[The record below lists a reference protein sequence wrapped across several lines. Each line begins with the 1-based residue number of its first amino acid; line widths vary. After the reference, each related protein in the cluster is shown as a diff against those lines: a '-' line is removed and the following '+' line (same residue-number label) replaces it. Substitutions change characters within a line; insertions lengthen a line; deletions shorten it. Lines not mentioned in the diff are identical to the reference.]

1 MIELTYLNGVPDENE
16 LKSVI
21 APHICGNFNILRT
34 PNGKPYIDGDPVY
47 FSLSHSKNVT
57 VIAISDEPVGVDLEF
72 TGRKK
77 YSAILSRFTARERAE
92 TTDETDFLHAWVAK
106 ESFIKTV
113 GGTLAHD
120 LKRLEYYGGT
130 IYCDGKLQPCKIRF
144 EYPENGGI
152 CAICTGQRKIL

>member
-1 MIELTYLNGVPDENE
+1 MIELTYLNGVPDKNE

-34 PNGKPYIDGDPVY
+34 PNGKPYIDGDPLY

-77 YSAILSRFTARERAE
+77 YSATLSRFTARERAKI
-92 TTDETDFLHAWVAK
+92 TDETDFLHAWVAK
-106 ESFIKTV
+106 ESFIKLI

-120 LKRLEYYGGT
+120 LKRLEYYGGK
-130 IYCDGKLQPCKIRF
+130 IYCDGKPQPCKIRF

>member
-1 MIELTYLNGVPDENE
+1 MIDLTYLNGVPDENE

-92 TTDETDFLHAWVAK
+92 ITDETDFLHAWVAK

-120 LKRLEYYGGT
+120 LKRLEYYGGK
-130 IYCDGKLQPCKIRF
+130 IYCDGKHQPCKIRF
-144 EYPENGGI
+144 EYPENSGI

>member
-21 APHICGNFNILRT
+21 APNICGNFNILRT

-57 VIAISDEPVGVDLEF
+57 VIAISDEHVGVDLEF

-92 TTDETDFLHAWVAK
+92 ITNETDFLHAWVAK

-120 LKRLEYYGGT
+120 LKRLEYYGGK
-130 IYCDGKLQPCKIRF
+130 IYCDEHERDHPRQ
-144 EYPENGGI
+144 
-152 CAICTGQRKIL
+152 